1 MSARVIFLGAP
12 GAGKGTQARRL
23 AAGWA
28 VPQVA
33 TGDMLR
39 EAVAEGTPLGREAKR
54 FMDSG
59 ALVPDE
65 VVIGLVDERLAR
77 PDAASGYVL
86 DGFPRTVAQAEALDA
101 LLRRRGQDLDR
112 VIFFDVSRD
121 ELLRRLTGRRI
132 CGQCGTAFHLVSAP
146 PRVAGRC
153 DQCGGELYQRPD
165 DAEAT
170 VVHRLDVY
178 QKQTAPLLDYY
189 RDRGLLVRVEGEG
202 PVERVAES
210 IQKAVRAEAAS

>member
-1 MSARVIFLGAP
+1 MSRVVFLGAP

-23 AAGWA
+23 AAGSG
-28 VPQVA
+28 VPQIA

-54 FMDSG
+54 YMDQG

-65 VVIGLVDERLAR
+65 VVIGLVDERLSR
-77 PDAASGYVL
+77 PDAGPGYVL

-112 VIFFDVSRD
+112 VVFFEVSRE

-132 CGQCGTAFHLVSAP
+132 CRGCGTAFHLVSAP
-146 PRVAGRC
+146 PKTEGRC
-153 DQCGGELYQRPD
+153 DQCGGELYQRED
-165 DAEAT
+165 DAEST
-170 VVHRLDVY
+170 VVRRLDVY
-178 QKQTAPLLDYY
+178 QTQTAPLLDYY
-189 RDRGLLVRVEGEG
+189 GKRGLLVRVAGEG
-202 PVERVAES
+202 PVDHVAAA
-210 IQKAVRAEAAS
+210 IQRAVKEPAAS

>member
-1 MSARVIFLGAP
+1 MSARVVFLGAP

-77 PDAASGYVL
+77 PDLASGYVL

-178 QKQTAPLLDYY
+178 QKQTAPLLEYY